1 VTAALRVRV
10 VIADDHTLVR
20 AGFRGLLEKL
30 PGVEVVGEAGTAGE
44 ALDCIRKLTPDVA
57 VMDISMPDGSGLQ
70 AAARALAE
78 LPQLKVLILSMYRE
92 EEYVLE
98 ALRVGAAGYLLKGA
112 ATAELG
118 LAFDAIARGE
128 LYLSPGV
135 SRPVARSALAAA
147 GANDQVSARLTPRQV
162 EILRLIAEG
171 RSTKE
176 IAYDLKLSV
185 KTVETHRAQ
194 LMMRLGIHDV
204 ANLVRYA
211 IRVGL
216 VRADP

>member
-1 VTAALRVRV
+1 VRESLEAIRV
-10 VIADDHTLVR
+10 L
-20 AGFRGLLEKL
+20 K
-30 PGVEVVGEAGTAGE
+30 
-44 ALDCIRKLTPDVA
+44 PDIV
-57 VMDISMPDGSGLQ
+57 VMDIRMPDGLGLE

-78 LPQLKVLILSMYRE
+78 LPGLKVLFLSMLRE

-98 ALRVGAAGYLLKGA
+98 ALRVGAAGYLLKEA

-118 LAFDAIARGE
+118 LAFEAMDRGE

-135 SRPVARSALAAA
+135 SAPVARSAIASA
-147 GANDQVSARLTPRQV
+147 GGAGDVAERLTPRQI
-162 EILRLIAEG
+162 EILRLIAGG

-185 KTVETHRAQ
+185 KTIETHRAA

-204 ANLVRYA
+204 AGLVRYA

-216 VRADP
+216 VRVDD